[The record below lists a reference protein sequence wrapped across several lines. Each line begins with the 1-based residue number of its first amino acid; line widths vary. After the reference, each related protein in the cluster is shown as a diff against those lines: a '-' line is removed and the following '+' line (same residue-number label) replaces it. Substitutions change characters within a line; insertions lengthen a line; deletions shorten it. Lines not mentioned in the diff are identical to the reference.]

1 MTQAV
6 TSGVPLS
13 GGVSAVAPVQG
24 AVAIGIPEDAP
35 PPPEPPQPGIHGS
48 APPQPVPP
56 QPVPSEPPPSP
67 SVPHHPSHL
76 APQSPW
82 VRDAGEMNSPYPLR
96 QSDYNGGFAIAPLP
110 PGTLGQS
117 YYRISHPVP
126 GDEHPRSGMLAVR
139 DNGRNEFL
147 SVQTMG
153 GVRMK
158 SGIWLFESQR
168 PLDPGV
174 CQIVRVEARENPR
187 DIEPYATKFVRLIP
201 GRIVYLEF

>member
-1 MTQAV
+1 MAADNAQDAPMTQAV
-6 TSGVPLS
+6 TSGVPMS
-13 GGVSAVAPVQG
+13 GGVSAVAPIQG
-24 AVAIGIPEDAP
+24 AVAVGIPEDVP
-35 PPPEPPQPGIHGS
+35 PPPEPPQPGLHES
-48 APPQPVPP
+48 APARPTPFDPGPHYPSQVAPFSPPVRNG
-56 QPVPSEPPPSP
+56 
-67 SVPHHPSHL
+67 
-76 APQSPW
+76 A
-82 VRDAGEMNSPYPLR
+82 EMNSPYPLR
-96 QSDYNGGFAIAPLP
+96 PSDYNGGLAISPLP
-110 PGTLGQS
+110 AGTLGQT

-126 GDEHPRSGMLAVR
+126 GDEHPRTGMLAVR

-168 PLDPGV
+168 PLDPGA